1 MRAETAH
8 STSVF
13 PKMLS
18 DNLTSVLLEHGAP
31 PITLEIEGKWRRLIA
46 DTGSSVSILRPV
58 VSRRDMRDTSLR
70 LLGVTGETLEVKGRQ
85 LVSFTLGG
93 QKFDHMFL
101 VCPLPTE
108 VAGLIGTDFLERTGA
123 EINFEC
129 GRVALSATG
138 ETHVANSNRQG
149 KCAALT
155 V

>member
-1 MRAETAH
+1 
-8 STSVF
+8 
-13 PKMLS
+13 
-18 DNLTSVLLEHGAP
+18 
-31 PITLEIEGKWRRLIA
+31 
-46 DTGSSVSILRPV
+46 
-58 VSRRDMRDTSLR
+58 MRDTSLR